1 MPLYTYKV
9 RDRQGE
15 LVTGTLEAAT
25 EKGIIARLDR
35 LGYSIIEVK
44 PQKVSETSESGMGMF
59 ERFKR
64 LERREVILFTR
75 QLATLLRTGTSI
87 STSLTTI
94 CAQTTNKRFRTI
106 LEDVTQSVHSGTSF
120 SEALSKHPKVFSEL
134 FVSMV
139 KVGEAGGM
147 LDTVLERVAAL
158 GTQELEMQSR
168 IRSALIYPVVL
179 VVVAFIVVNFLVV
192 GVLPK
197 FVMVFRASGAE
208 LPIPT
213 QIVLGLSWIL
223 RKLWLPI
230 LGVLILG
237 FVWFRGYISKEEG
250 RFKFHSLLLKVPIFG
265 QLYNKVQ
272 ISRFARILSALISS
286 GIPLLQAL
294 VVVEKTVTNVVIRRA
309 IQNIRNAIAEGN
321 PLVSQFETSGMFSPM
336 VVQMISTGE
345 KSGKLDQMLED
356 VASFYDPE
364 IEYTIKNLTA
374 LLEPF
379 MLLAM
384 GIMVAFIAL
393 SVLLPIFNLIK
404 VFRG

>member
-1 MPLYTYKV
+1 MPTYAYKV

-15 LVTGTLEAAT
+15 LVTGALEAAD
-25 EKGIIARLDR
+25 EKSIVTRLDR
-35 LGYSIIEVK
+35 LGYSIIEINE
-44 PQKVSETSESGMGMF
+44 QGRSAVSRGSIL

-75 QLATLLRTGTSI
+75 QFATLLKTGTPI
-87 STSLTTI
+87 STSLTTV

-106 LEDVTQSVHSGTSF
+106 LEDLTQSVNSGVSF
-120 SEALSKHPKVFSEL
+120 SDALSKHPKVFSEL
-134 FVSMV
+134 FISMV

-147 LDTVLERVAAL
+147 LDTVLDRVAAL

-168 IRSALIYPVVL
+168 INSALIYPIVL
-179 VVVAFIVVNFLVV
+179 VIVAFLVVNFLMV

-197 FVMVFRASGAE
+197 FVSVFRASGAD

-213 QIVLGLSWIL
+213 QIVLGISWIL
-223 RKLWLPI
+223 RKFWLMI
-230 LGVLILG
+230 LIVLGIV
-237 FVWFRGYISKEEG
+237 FMSFRSYISKEAG
-250 RFKFHSLLLKVPIFG
+250 RYKFHSWLLKIPIFG
-265 QLYNKVQ
+265 ELYNKVQ
-272 ISRFARILSALISS
+272 VSRFARVLSTLIAS
-286 GIPLLQAL
+286 GIPLLQGL
-294 VVVEKTVTNVVIRRA
+294 IVVEKLITNVVIRKA
-309 IQNIRNAIAEGN
+309 IENIRIAIAQGN
-321 PLVSQFETSGMFSPM
+321 PLVSQFKTSGIFSPM

-356 VASFYDPE
+356 IASFYDPE

-379 MLLAM
+379 MLLTM

>member
-1 MPLYTYKV
+1 MAVYTYKV

-15 LVTGTLEAAT
+15 LVTGTLEAAN
-25 EKGIIARLDR
+25 EENLIAKLDR
-35 LGYSIIEVK
+35 LGYSIIEVSE
-44 PQKVSETSESGMGMF
+44 QKGAGIAKVGLF

-87 STSLTTI
+87 SQALTTA
-94 CAQTTNKRFRTI
+94 CVQTTNKRFRTI

-120 SEALSKHPKVFSEL
+120 SDALSKHPKVFSEL

-139 KVGEAGGM
+139 KVGETGGM

-168 IRSALIYPVVL
+168 IKSALVYPVVL
-179 VVVAFIVVNFLVV
+179 VVVAFAVVNFLIV

-197 FVMVFRASGAE
+197 FVGVFRATGAE
-208 LPIPT
+208 LPILT
-213 QIVLGLSWIL
+213 QFVLALSYVM
-223 RKLWLPI
+223 RRFWLGI
-230 LGVLILG
+230 LILLALL
-237 FVWFRGYISKEEG
+237 FAWFRAYISKEEG
-250 RFKFHSLLLKVPIFG
+250 RFKFHSWCLKVPIFG
-265 QLYNKVQ
+265 ELYNKIQV
-272 ISRFARILSALISS
+272 SRFARILSALISS
-286 GIPLLQAL
+286 GIPLLQGL
-294 VVVEKTVTNVVIRRA
+294 IVVEKTVTNVVIRRA
-309 IQNIRNAIAEGN
+309 IQNIREAIAQGN
-321 PLVSQFETSGMFSPM
+321 PLVNQFKASGMFSPM
-336 VVQMISTGE
+336 VVQMIATGE
-345 KSGKLDQMLED
+345 KSGQLDKMLED

-379 MLLAM
+379 MLLVM
-384 GIMVAFIAL
+384 GVMVAFIAL

-404 VFRG
+404 VFRT